1 MSDDDMIGMVLE
13 DARERM
19 AGAVAHARAEFTGV
33 RTGRAAPALVE
44 KIPVDYYGTEVPM
57 QQIAG
62 FTVPEA
68 RMLVISPY
76 DKTAMGAI
84 EKAIQQSNLGLSPSN
99 DGQVIRL
106 NFPPLTEERRKDL
119 VRVVK
124 GMAEEGRVAIR
135 HVRRSARHDLEA
147 MEKDGDISA
156 DDLNW
161 AEKELDKLTH
171 QQEAE
176 VDKAS
181 STRNKSSSRA
191 EPWPPGARWR
201 RPLPPIARPARAGW
215 GARECA

>member
-1 MSDDDMIGMVLE
+1 MSDDDMIGMVLD
-13 DARERM
+13 DARDRM
-19 AGAVAHARAEFTGV
+19 ASAVAHTRAEFTGV

-44 KIPVDYYGTEVPM
+44 KLPVDYYGTEVPL

-76 DKTAMGAI
+76 DKTAMNAI

-124 GMAEEGRVAIR
+124 GMAEEGHVAIR
-135 HVRRSARHDLEA
+135 HVRPSARHDLEA

-156 DDLNW
+156 DDLSW

-171 QQEAE
+171 QQEAD
-176 VDKAS
+176 VDQALAHK
-181 STRNKSSSRA
+181 
-191 EPWPPGARWR
+191 EQELLEG
-201 RPLPPIARPARAGW
+201 
-215 GARECA
+215 